1 MKKELQKKLNVY
13 AAAAGTLAVAGAAN
27 AQVVYTDI
35 NPDTVLHDSLFYNL
49 NMDNA
54 GLPEFRFET
63 IEYQLSSGV
72 ANIAAVGPI
81 SNANNAILG
90 SLYSS
95 SIPVPF
101 SMNNGDSISGTNAN
115 WQDQTVNGGAQYLA
129 GVYGSYSI
137 GNWIGVNDKYMGVRF
152 RIGTNTHYGWVRL
165 SVSAGADTITIK
177 DYAYQTLPGVGIT
190 AGQLVGLPKYSDN
203 QNISIFA
210 SQNTVV
216 LRNTEHDK
224 GGIVRIVNTM
234 GETISETA
242 ITEENMRISLD
253 GKAAGIYFVEV
264 LRNDER
270 FTKKVYIH

>member
-1 MKKELQKKLNVY
+1 MKKELQKKLNAY
-13 AAAAGTLAVAGAAN
+13 AAAAGTIAAAGAAN

-35 NPDTVLHDSLFYNL
+35 NPDTVLHDSLIYNL
-49 NMDNA
+49 DFDNN
-54 GLPEFRFET
+54 GQPEMRFET
-63 IEYQLSSGV
+63 VSYQASSGII
-72 ANIAAVGPI
+72 NLAVVNVLG
-81 SNANNAILG
+81 NANNAVLG

-95 SIPVPF
+95 SYPFPF
-101 SMNNGDSISGTNAN
+101 SMNNGDSISSTNTNWQAQTMNNGIQYLGAVYGTYTFAN
-115 WQDQTVNGGAQYLA
+115 WL
-129 GVYGSYSI
+129 
-137 GNWIGVNDKYMGVRF
+137 GVNDKYLGVRF
-152 RIGTNTHYGWVRL
+152 RIGANTHYGWVRL
-165 SVSAGADTITIK
+165 SVTSNADTITIK

-190 AGQLVGLPKYSDN
+190 AGQLVGMPKYNDN

-216 LRNTEHDK
+216 IRNTEYNK

-253 GKAAGIYFVEV
+253 GKATGIYFVEV
-264 LRNDER
+264 VRNDER

>member
-1 MKKELQKKLNVY
+1 MKKDLQKKLNAY

-35 NPDTVLHDSLFYNL
+35 NPDTVLHDSLIYNL
-49 NMDNA
+49 DMDNN
-54 GLPEFRFET
+54 GQPELRFET
-63 IEYQLSSGV
+63 ITYQLSSGTV
-72 ANIAAVGPI
+72 QIATVNVVG
-81 SNANNAILG
+81 NANNAVLG

-95 SIPVPF
+95 SYPLPF
-101 SMNNGDSISGTNAN
+101 SMNNGDSISNTSTP
-115 WQDQTVNGGAQYLA
+115 WQNQTMNGGLQYLG
-129 GVYGSYSI
+129 GVYGTYSI
-137 GNWIGVNDKYMGVRF
+137 GNWLGVNDKYMGVRF

-165 SVSAGADTITIK
+165 SVSPNADTITIK

-190 AGQLVGLPKYSDN
+190 AGQLVGMPKYTDN

-216 LRNTEHDK
+216 IRNTEYDK
-224 GGIVRIVNTM
+224 GGIVRIVNTL

-253 GKAAGIYFVEV
+253 GRASGIYFVEV

>member
-1 MKKELQKKLNVY
+1 MKKELQKKLNAY
-13 AAAAGTLAVAGAAN
+13 AAAAGTIAAAGAAN

-35 NPDTVLHDSLFYNL
+35 NPDTVLHDSLIYNL
-49 NMDNA
+49 DFDNN
-54 GLPEFRFET
+54 GQPELRFET
-63 IEYQLSSGV
+63 VSYQTSSG
-72 ANIAAVGPI
+72 NINLAVVNVLG
-81 SNANNAILG
+81 NANNAVLG

-95 SIPVPF
+95 SYPFPF
-101 SMNNGDSISGTNAN
+101 SMNNGDSISSTNTNWQAQTMNNGIQYLGAVYGTYTFAN
-115 WQDQTVNGGAQYLA
+115 WL
-129 GVYGSYSI
+129 
-137 GNWIGVNDKYMGVRF
+137 GVNDKYLGVRF
-152 RIGTNTHYGWVRL
+152 RIGANTHFGWVRL
-165 SVSAGADTITIK
+165 SVTSNADTITIK

-190 AGQLVGLPKYSDN
+190 AGQLVGMPKYSDN

-216 LRNTEHDK
+216 IRNTEYNK

-253 GKAAGIYFVEV
+253 GKASGIYFVEV
-264 LRNDER
+264 VRNDER

>member
-1 MKKELQKKLNVY
+1 MKKDLQKKLNAY

-27 AQVVYTDI
+27 AQIVYTDI
-35 NPDTVLHDSLFYNL
+35 NPDTVIHDSLFYNL
-49 NMDNA
+49 DMDNN
-54 GLPEFRFET
+54 GQPELRFET
-63 IEYQLSSGV
+63 ITYQLSSGSV
-72 ANIAAVGPI
+72 QIAGLSILGNA
-81 SNANNAILG
+81 SNAVLG

-95 SIPVPF
+95 SYPVPF
-101 SMNNGDSISGTNAN
+101 SMNNGDSISNTSTP
-115 WQDQTVNGGAQYLA
+115 WQDQTMNNGVQYLG

-137 GNWIGVNDKYMGVRF
+137 GNWLGVNDKYLGVRF
-152 RIGTNTHYGWVRL
+152 KIGANTHYGWVRL

-190 AGQLVGLPKYSDN
+190 AGQQVGMPKYSDN

-216 LRNTEHDK
+216 IRNTEHDK
-224 GGIVRIVNTM
+224 GGIVRIVNTL

-242 ITEENMRISLD
+242 ITEENMRISLE
-253 GKAAGIYFVEV
+253 GKASGIYFVEV

>member
-1 MKKELQKKLNVY
+1 MKKDLQKKLNAY

-27 AQVVYTDI
+27 AQIVYTDI
-35 NPDTVLHDSLFYNL
+35 NPDTVIHDSLFYNL
-49 NMDNA
+49 DMDNN
-54 GLPEFRFET
+54 GQPELRFET
-63 IEYQLSSGV
+63 VTYQLSSAPV
-72 ANIAAVGPI
+72 HLAAVSVLG
-81 SNANNAILG
+81 NASNAILG

-95 SIPVPF
+95 SYPTPF
-101 SMNNGDSISGTNAN
+101 SMNNGDSISGTATA
-115 WQDQTVNGGAQYLA
+115 WQDQAMNNGVQYLG

-137 GNWIGVNDKYMGVRF
+137 GNWLGVNDKYLGVRF
-152 RIGTNTHYGWVRL
+152 RIGANTHYGWVRL
-165 SVSAGADTITIK
+165 SVTPGADTVTIK

-216 LRNTEHDK
+216 IRNTEHDK
-224 GGIVRIVNTM
+224 GGIVRIVNTL

-242 ITEENMRISLD
+242 ITEENMRISLE
-253 GKAAGIYFVEV
+253 GKATGIYFVEV